1 MTRCGEGERMNVLI
15 AGASGAT
22 GRLLVSQ
29 MLDRGAHVRAVV
41 RFPDRLPAEIRN
53 HPRLTVIHAA
63 ILDLGEK
70 QLEEAARGCEAT
82 ASCLGHNISLRG
94 IWGPPRKLVADAVGR
109 MCAAVRAN
117 RPEKPVRFV
126 LMNTTA
132 CMNPDLRETRTL
144 RERAV
149 FALLRKALP
158 PQADNEA
165 AVEAL
170 RSGARLGDPFIEWVA
185 VRPDGLTDEAAV
197 SGTVVV
203 PSPVRSPVT
212 NPGKTS
218 RINAARFMAD
228 LITDDALWNAWRGR
242 MPVIYNASC
251 L

>member
-1 MTRCGEGERMNVLI
+1 MTVLI

-22 GRLLVSQ
+22 GRLLAAQ
-29 MLDRGAHVRAVV
+29 LLARGADVRAVV

-53 HPRLTVIHAA
+53 HPRLTVIQAA
-63 ILDLGEK
+63 ILDLGEDA
-70 QLEEAARGCEAT
+70 LTEAVCGCGAV
-82 ASCLGHNISLRG
+82 ASCLGHNITLRG
-94 IWGPPRKLVADAVGR
+94 IWGPPRRLVADAAVR
-109 MCAAVRAN
+109 LCAAVRAN

-132 CMNPDLRETRTL
+132 CMNPDLPETRTF

-170 RSGARLGDPFIEWVA
+170 RSGVRPGDPEIEWVA
-185 VRPDGLTDEAAV
+185 VRPDGLTDEAET
-197 SGTVVV
+197 SETVIV
-203 PSPVRSPVT
+203 PSPVRSPVFD
-212 NPGKTS
+212 PGKTS
-218 RINAARFMAD
+218 RINAAGFMAD
-228 LITDDALWNAWRGR
+228 LITDDALWNAWKGR
-242 MPVIYNASC
+242 MPVVYNASC